1 MLEKQGKV
9 VLTDQDLQEYN
20 KGSVSDRVKRT
31 WDLSLDEL
39 REVVESRQYITIN
52 TKEVK

>member
-9 VLTDQDLQEYN
+9 VLTDEDLEEYN
-20 KGSVSDRVKRT
+20 KGSVSDRIKRT
-31 WDLSLDEL
+31 WDLSLDDLKDVIETQ
-39 REVVESRQYITIN
+39 QYITIK

>member
-9 VLTDQDLQEYN
+9 VLTDEDLEAYN
-20 KGSVSDRVKRT
+20 RGSVSDRIKRT

-39 REVVESRQYITIN
+39 REVVDSQSYITIK